1 VSLFYCESCK
11 NTIYDIKAASCVRL
25 AEVWIAGAAKTYIA
39 IENEKYRYFH
49 KACYEIAKRK
59 EGGWQEES
67 LF

>member
-1 VSLFYCESCK
+1 MSLHYCETCG

-25 AEVWIAGAAKTYIA
+25 AEVWIAGAAKTYFA

-49 KACYEIAKRK
+49 KACYDINRRK